1 VLPNGDAISFGGALS
16 RVAGETVAASPY
28 GITQGTLANTNYT
41 ITFTPGVTFA
51 ITPLPVTVTATAGQ
65 SKVYGNL
72 DPVFAYTSAPAVGF
86 VLPNGDAI
94 SFGGALSRVAGETVA
109 ASPYGITQGTLANT
123 NYTITFTPGVTFAI
137 TPLPVVVTAD
147 AKTKVY
153 GEVDPALTFV
163 SAPIVGFVLPN
174 GDAITFGGALSR
186 TAGETVGTWAILQGT
201 LANSNYTITYNGAN
215 LTITQRPLTVVG
227 AVAQNKVYDGNTVA
241 VVTGAAPAPFVLAP
255 PSGMMPGDDIFL
267 NNHISGAFQPDG
279 TVANGKPVTTAIT
292 LGGTDAANY
301 SFNPATS
308 LTANITARPIVITV
322 TPGQTKVYGEAN
334 PVYAYTYATGPNV
347 GLAPGQSFDGL
358 LARAGGET
366 VGSYAINQGTLTIVN
381 PPFGG
386 SIANYNVTF
395 NGDNFAITAKQL
407 TITGAVAQNKVYDG
421 NAAAFVSGAA
431 LNGIV
436 SPDVITLVNGTVGTF
451 DNKNVGSNKVVT
463 TNMSATGAA
472 IANYIQPVTPV
483 LSANITQK
491 ALTAT
496 SVAAGKI
503 YDGTTTAAL
512 TSALVGLVGGDDV
525 TLTNGTVGTFASANV
540 GTWAVSNTIGITGAD
555 VPNYT
560 WTAPVVAPATIS
572 ARPLTVNVPT
582 GQSKAYGQPDP
593 VFNYTVTG
601 TLAPGH
607 TWTGALSRTPGEN
620 VGTYNYITSPLTIT
634 DAGSNNVTANY
645 NITYTAMPAAA
656 GSFAITP
663 ATTPL
668 VITADNYTKFRCAA
682 DPTFTVTTTGL
693 YFGDAVTADLSRTP
707 AGNDPG
713 TYTINVDSYTVITGN
728 PLNYSNVSTVP
739 GTLTI
744 IDGPADLITTI
755 VGFGN
760 VIVRKQNGSVAA
772 EIDGPVVGT
781 TVSGFSFNEIITLEA
796 VADVGYVFTGWTQDL
811 TGMTN
816 PGTLVMDCGK
826 VVTATFKKVVY
837 QSDIVVVAPNKTY
850 DGNNLVVGG
859 SAYYNGVLYG
869 QGTAHQQPAPA
880 VTWTSATYPNALAE
894 NNKLVTFSGL
904 GLVPNTYYQL
914 APGVVTQTTTSSI
927 LKKNLTVI
935 NASVP
940 SRPYNGTAI
949 ATIINA
955 EFNPADMV
963 GTESTTLVIGSHTT
977 GTFAGTAATGVN
989 SGANVSN
996 NKNVVTAMTVTG
1008 PTAANYTLIQPTLT
1022 GDVTPRTLT
1031 FTAVTITPKPF
1042 DGNTTA
1048 TVASV
1053 GASTTW
1059 SGLISGD
1066 AAKFSVNVSGASASF
1081 NNQWPGTGKPVT
1093 VSGGIA
1099 MSTNVGHTAT
1109 YNAGNYEIVYPINTT
1124 GTILPPAYA
1133 MFTPTYAV
1141 NRPFVPVQN
1150 VPINTPLKVEF
1161 SVNVV
1166 DINGDALPTNDLG
1179 DFIDFQFNDGFNWI
1193 DVAGWSAT
1201 RSNRTI
1207 TITNVGMLNFA
1218 TQYRIV
1224 FTGVYIAGTAPL
1236 SPLVYTLDGET
1247 RDNTLANALVV
1258 GNEVRFNTMSEY
1270 TWTLPVV
1277 TPFGP
1282 NIGVCN
1288 KTIVLTFRNP
1298 VEYRNGNQI
1307 TDNPK
1312 HKFTLQANSGS
1323 GWNDVP
1329 AADWSVAIDVPGN
1342 PKVFT
1347 FNYVPSQFAYNTEY
1361 RVRMNVS
1368 LVDGLRGF
1376 TDKVYNYPNQ
1386 AWMDSEFASVHTQGS
1401 GWNWTTTGM
1410 YPLTVAVTPVA
1421 TGFGATPY
1429 NAVTVGG
1436 VGTYST
1442 TATFNVG
1449 VASATMTMTP
1459 VASEGYKFVN
1469 WERTLDGGANWSFYT
1484 VSNTWTFNAAAQAPL
1499 CTQGLGFRATFVI
1512 KNYKV
1517 ERSPIANTA
1526 GGIVSVTGMTNTIN
1540 SSTTG
1545 HNHGTAPVWTA
1556 TPAPGKKLASWST
1569 NVPGA
1574 TLPAVPDAYATLT
1587 PAPGVASFTFNSPSL
1602 VENVTY
1608 TFTAIFDTWT
1618 PRLKASAGFA
1628 GTGTQ
1633 PATMI
1638 GLIQFTTNFVSS
1650 ISNPGQE
1657 SGLFQG
1663 LQYEQVDVKYDTLVT
1678 LLAHG
1683 APCEY
1688 QFIKWQYYNPS
1699 TLAWVDYVSAGNPL
1713 GANPI
1718 TFKMDQNIRF
1728 KAVYQMRTNVNVSAT
1743 AMNPALGTVIIFSDA
1758 ARTNP
1763 IHIND
1768 VNGGNFAP
1776 GTTLYITSFPEPD
1789 YYTWRWDIV
1798 GGVTNTSSVVLQQ
1811 RYEDRSEW
1819 TYTVGCFSTHLKAVI
1834 GPKEYQIIVRSES
1847 GTRGTVETSIPAFTA
1862 NTSGMPGRGLGFS
1875 FTTGVGGNTATT
1887 KVYGEGW
1894 FQRTIAGVNT
1904 SSVTFRATDKTDW
1917 AFAYWRVTGTTT
1929 DAGIVSYDRNYT
1941 VNNIQTGMDLT
1952 AVFVSTLPPAPT
1964 YAVSVMANPAAGAS
1978 ALFGAGNY
1986 VANSSPGAVSVTAT
2000 FSVAPGYTFTN
2011 WTAQGVSLVTPTLTT
2026 QTFAMPANTVTVT
2039 ANFVPTQYTVQ
2050 ANVRTYLRAT
2060 PIDNFTVVSYG
2071 GTVTPAT
2078 GTFTFGQTATFTA
2091 TPLPGFRFVNWMEGE
2106 IVSGDGRILRG
2117 RQLTES
2123 TTLNYVVPP
2132 VMGNPLRNVY
2142 AIFVE
2147 IAIPEYPRLTLTTA
2161 ANPVGYGVVTGA
2173 GTYAY
2178 GIQAL
2183 VGQTPTQPG
2192 WEFVNWSNNVTTT
2205 PVAYVNMTSNQTAVA
2220 NYGLKNYYLNVY
2232 AIGAGTVSG
2241 TGSFTVESLPMPVAA
2256 TPSTGDCNYTYAFM
2270 GWFTNALGTIPLT
2283 DAGGNVITDPQ
2294 FNFIP
2299 YALPGTQTS
2308 VNIWAKF
2315 GTVSNTYTVTAAT
2328 ALNTPANLNNSV
2340 GTTTITGPTAPYVNG
2355 TNLVISTT
2363 PAAGYAFQ
2371 YWTDP
2376 TNTLYITQQTFNH
2389 EVNCESMQF
2398 IAVYEAI
2405 NYTVTASA
2413 QMGGTVTPVTATYT
2427 IGQTATVVAAA
2438 NMGYQFDGWEVVSG
2452 TVTFTATS
2460 LTATFV
2466 MPASNV
2472 VLLAKFSKI
2481 PYTVTATAETGGTAT
2496 PATQIKYYGDA
2507 VTVTANALP
2516 GYTFNGWVDVVGATV
2531 TNTMN
2536 PLSFTMPNN
2545 NVSLKASFVANPY
2558 TVSVIAVPAN
2568 GGTFSAVNPSY
2579 TVGQTV
2585 SVTATPAAGFEFT
2598 GWTAV
2603 GVTPVN
2609 LASPTVSFTM
2619 PAGNVTLTATFAPL
2633 GNTLTGSIKYFN
2645 QFESMLPVK
2654 SDFTVGLYD
2663 GTSLVGTSTL
2673 NASGRYE
2680 FTGIQPGLNYT
2691 VRVMASGIN
2700 TPFGGVSAADALIA
2714 NYMVIQSPILASF
2727 PWIDASGVTPPV
2739 YTPFANKVA
2748 DVNSMGGVTALDAL
2762 TILYRT
2768 VNNITA
2774 YPNTP
2779 DFQVA
2784 AAEVPSYTAKT
2795 YPQAPGNVFS
2805 FAAGAYSGSWT
2816 GKAGQTIMNL
2826 YFVSTGDINASYVPQ
2841 SAKAKVNLNYSGQI
2855 SAKVGDVVS
2864 IPVSIDQSA
2873 QLGAMTLGLSFNN
2886 NLLEVLSVEG
2896 YDVYTVDNKNGTIRI
2911 ADMSLNA
2918 KNVSANENIVI
2929 ITAKVLAPI
2938 EASTRYF
2945 EIDEAE
2951 FNDRTAAPID
2961 GITLTTKS
2969 ITGEALSVL
2978 ESGEMISSAYPNPF
2992 KDMATIN
2999 FTLPEAGKVT
3009 IVVYNKFGQEVK
3021 TLVNDNRE
3029 AGVQYKVELNSYDLT
3044 GSGTYFYRIL
3054 VEGTAKTYTA
3064 NGTLI
3069 LVK

>member
-1 VLPNGDAISFGGALS
+1 
-16 RVAGETVAASPY
+16 
-28 GITQGTLANTNYT
+28 
-41 ITFTPGVTFA
+41 
-51 ITPLPVTVTATAGQ
+51 
-65 SKVYGNL
+65 
-72 DPVFAYTSAPAVGF
+72 AY
-86 VLPNGDAI
+86 
-94 SFGGALSRVAGETVA
+94 
-109 ASPYGITQGTLANT
+109 
-123 NYTITFTPGVTFAI
+123 
-137 TPLPVVVTAD
+137 
-147 AKTKVY
+147 
-153 GEVDPALTFV
+153 
-163 SAPIVGFVLPN
+163 
-174 GDAITFGGALSR
+174 
-186 TAGETVGTWAILQGT
+186 
-201 LANSNYTITYNGAN
+201 
-215 LTITQRPLTVVG
+215 
-227 AVAQNKVYDGNTVA
+227 VA
-241 VVTGAAPAPFVLAP
+241 VVTNTL
-255 PSGMMPGDDIFL
+255 
-267 NNHISGAFQPDG
+267 PD
-279 TVANGKPVTTAIT
+279 
-292 LGGTDAANY
+292 
-301 SFNPATS
+301 
-308 LTANITARPIVITV
+308 
-322 TPGQTKVYGEAN
+322 E
-334 PVYAYTYATGPNV
+334 
-347 GLAPGQSFDGL
+347 GLAPGQTLFGSI
-358 LARAGGET
+358 ARAANEN
-366 VGSYAINQGTLTIVN
+366 VGSYPFTQGTISIVN
-381 PPFGG
+381 PPGNLPTNV
-386 SIANYNVTF
+386 NYNINYDWTNEF
-395 NGDNFAITAKQL
+395 TITAKQL
-407 TITGAVAQNKVYDG
+407 TISGAVAANKVYDFNTDATVSGAVLGGIEFSDAIVFTAGTDIVGTFDNKNVGVNKVVTTNMTATGPQIANYTQPVSPVLSANITPLGLTVTATADDKEYDGTTDATITGATLVGNLDGANVTLGNATTGTFINKNVGTGKTVNTAMTLGGSMAGNYTLTQPALTADITAAPLTVTATASNKVYDATDAATINGATLNGVFVGDAVTLGNSTVGTFNNKNVGVAKPVTTVMTIGGPSAGNYTLTQPTLAADITAKPIIVSGAVAQDKVYDG
-421 NAAAFVSGAA
+421 NTAAAILGAT
-431 LNGIV
+431 LVGNLDGGNV
-436 SPDVITLVNGTVGTF
+436 TLVNGTVGTF
-451 DNKNVGSNKVVT
+451 NNKNAAPNKPVT
-463 TNMSATGAA
+463 TAMSLAGVDAP
-472 IANYIQPVTPV
+472 NYTLTQPAGLTADITKKSINVTV
-483 LSANITQK
+483 VASDKTYDGNNVA
-491 ALTAT
+491 ALTA
-496 SVAAGKI
+496 SFNGGIEAG
-503 YDGTTTAAL
+503 
-512 TSALVGLVGGDDV
+512 DV
-525 TLTNGTVGTFASANV
+525 VSFTNASTGTFASANA
-540 GTWAVSNTIGITGAD
+540 GTWAVSNNVGVTGVD
-555 VPNYT
+555 MGNYSWVTPIVVPD
-560 WTAPVVAPATIS
+560 ATINQ
-572 ARPLTVNVPT
+572 RPLTVNVPA
-582 GQSKAYGQPDP
+582 GQSKQYGQPDP
-593 VFNYTVTG
+593 VFAYGIGGGSLV
-601 TLAPGH
+601 AGH
-607 TWTGALSRTPGEN
+607 TLSGALSRVPGEN
-620 VGTYNYITSPLTIT
+620 VGNYAYITSPITIN

-645 NITYTAMPAAA
+645 NISYAAAPLAA
-656 GSFAITP
+656 GSFTILPSATP
-663 ATTPL
+663 V
-668 VITADNYTKFRCAA
+668 VITANDFTKFRCAA

-693 YFGDAVTADLSRTP
+693 QFGDYVTANLSRTP
-707 AGNDPG
+707 GDLPGN
-713 TYTINVDSYTVITGN
+713 YTINIDSYVITTGD
-728 PLNYSNVSTVP
+728 PGNYSTVSTVP

-744 IDGPADLITTI
+744 IDGPADLIATI

-760 VIVRKQNGSVAA
+760 IIVRKQNGSVAA

-796 VADVGYVFTGWTQDL
+796 VADVGYVFTGWSEEASI
-811 TGMTN
+811 TGLTN
-816 PGTLVMDCGK
+816 PVTLVMDCGK

-837 QSDIVVVAPNKTY
+837 QSDIVVVAPDKTY

-869 QGTAHQQPAPA
+869 QGTAYQQPAPS

-940 SRPYNGTAI
+940 SRPYNGTI
-949 ATIINA
+949 VATIINA

-1008 PTAANYTLIQPTLT
+1008 PTSANYTLIQPTLT

-1093 VSGGIA
+1093 VTGGIA
-1099 MSTNVGHTAT
+1099 MSTNVGHTTT

-1150 VPINTPLKVEF
+1150 VPINTPLNVEF

-1179 DFIDFQFNDGFNWI
+1179 DFIDFQFNDGFGWI

-1663 LQYEQVDVKYDTLVT
+1663 LQYEQVDVKYDTIVT

-1819 TYTVGCFSTHLKAVI
+1819 TYTVGCFNTHLKAVI

-1875 FTTGVGGNTATT
+1875 F
-1887 KVYGEGW
+1887 
-1894 FQRTIAGVNT
+1894 
-1904 SSVTFRATDKTDW
+1904 
-1917 AFAYWRVTGTTT
+1917 
-1929 DAGIVSYDRNYT
+1929 
-1941 VNNIQTGMDLT
+1941 
-1952 AVFVSTLPPAPT
+1952 
-1964 YAVSVMANPAAGAS
+1964 
-1978 ALFGAGNY
+1978 
-1986 VANSSPGAVSVTAT
+1986 
-2000 FSVAPGYTFTN
+2000 
-2011 WTAQGVSLVTPTLTT
+2011 
-2026 QTFAMPANTVTVT
+2026 
-2039 ANFVPTQYTVQ
+2039 
-2050 ANVRTYLRAT
+2050 
-2060 PIDNFTVVSYG
+2060 
-2071 GTVTPAT
+2071 
-2078 GTFTFGQTATFTA
+2078 
-2091 TPLPGFRFVNWMEGE
+2091 
-2106 IVSGDGRILRG
+2106 
-2117 RQLTES
+2117 
-2123 TTLNYVVPP
+2123 
-2132 VMGNPLRNVY
+2132 
-2142 AIFVE
+2142 
-2147 IAIPEYPRLTLTTA
+2147 
-2161 ANPVGYGVVTGA
+2161 
-2173 GTYAY
+2173 
-2178 GIQAL
+2178 
-2183 VGQTPTQPG
+2183 
-2192 WEFVNWSNNVTTT
+2192 
-2205 PVAYVNMTSNQTAVA
+2205 
-2220 NYGLKNYYLNVY
+2220 
-2232 AIGAGTVSG
+2232 
-2241 TGSFTVESLPMPVAA
+2241 
-2256 TPSTGDCNYTYAFM
+2256 
-2270 GWFTNALGTIPLT
+2270 
-2283 DAGGNVITDPQ
+2283 
-2294 FNFIP
+2294 
-2299 YALPGTQTS
+2299 
-2308 VNIWAKF
+2308 
-2315 GTVSNTYTVTAAT
+2315 
-2328 ALNTPANLNNSV
+2328 
-2340 GTTTITGPTAPYVNG
+2340 
-2355 TNLVISTT
+2355 
-2363 PAAGYAFQ
+2363 
-2371 YWTDP
+2371 
-2376 TNTLYITQQTFNH
+2376 
-2389 EVNCESMQF
+2389 
-2398 IAVYEAI
+2398 
-2405 NYTVTASA
+2405 
-2413 QMGGTVTPVTATYT
+2413 
-2427 IGQTATVVAAA
+2427 
-2438 NMGYQFDGWEVVSG
+2438 
-2452 TVTFTATS
+2452 
-2460 LTATFV
+2460 
-2466 MPASNV
+2466 
-2472 VLLAKFSKI
+2472 
-2481 PYTVTATAETGGTAT
+2481 
-2496 PATQIKYYGDA
+2496 
-2507 VTVTANALP
+2507 
-2516 GYTFNGWVDVVGATV
+2516 
-2531 TNTMN
+2531 
-2536 PLSFTMPNN
+2536 
-2545 NVSLKASFVANPY
+2545 
-2558 TVSVIAVPAN
+2558 
-2568 GGTFSAVNPSY
+2568 
-2579 TVGQTV
+2579 
-2585 SVTATPAAGFEFT
+2585 
-2598 GWTAV
+2598 
-2603 GVTPVN
+2603 
-2609 LASPTVSFTM
+2609 
-2619 PAGNVTLTATFAPL
+2619 
-2633 GNTLTGSIKYFN
+2633 
-2645 QFESMLPVK
+2645 
-2654 SDFTVGLYD
+2654 
-2663 GTSLVGTSTL
+2663 
-2673 NASGRYE
+2673 
-2680 FTGIQPGLNYT
+2680 
-2691 VRVMASGIN
+2691 
-2700 TPFGGVSAADALIA
+2700 
-2714 NYMVIQSPILASF
+2714 
-2727 PWIDASGVTPPV
+2727 
-2739 YTPFANKVA
+2739 
-2748 DVNSMGGVTALDAL
+2748 
-2762 TILYRT
+2762 
-2768 VNNITA
+2768 
-2774 YPNTP
+2774 
-2779 DFQVA
+2779 
-2784 AAEVPSYTAKT
+2784 
-2795 YPQAPGNVFS
+2795 
-2805 FAAGAYSGSWT
+2805 
-2816 GKAGQTIMNL
+2816 
-2826 YFVSTGDINASYVPQ
+2826 
-2841 SAKAKVNLNYSGQI
+2841 
-2855 SAKVGDVVS
+2855 
-2864 IPVSIDQSA
+2864 
-2873 QLGAMTLGLSFNN
+2873 
-2886 NLLEVLSVEG
+2886 
-2896 YDVYTVDNKNGTIRI
+2896 
-2911 ADMSLNA
+2911 
-2918 KNVSANENIVI
+2918 
-2929 ITAKVLAPI
+2929 
-2938 EASTRYF
+2938 
-2945 EIDEAE
+2945 
-2951 FNDRTAAPID
+2951 
-2961 GITLTTKS
+2961 
-2969 ITGEALSVL
+2969 
-2978 ESGEMISSAYPNPF
+2978 
-2992 KDMATIN
+2992 
-2999 FTLPEAGKVT
+2999 
-3009 IVVYNKFGQEVK
+3009 
-3021 TLVNDNRE
+3021 
-3029 AGVQYKVELNSYDLT
+3029 
-3044 GSGTYFYRIL
+3044 
-3054 VEGTAKTYTA
+3054 
-3064 NGTLI
+3064 
-3069 LVK
+3069 